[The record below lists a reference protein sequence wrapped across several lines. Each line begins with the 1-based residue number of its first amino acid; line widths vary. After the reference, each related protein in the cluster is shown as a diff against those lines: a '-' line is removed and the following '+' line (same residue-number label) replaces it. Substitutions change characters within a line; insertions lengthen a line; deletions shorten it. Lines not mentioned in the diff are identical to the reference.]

1 MTIDPKQG
9 IIGSMKLQQNS
20 VIPSTVVPD
29 EPVLTDEELK
39 RLAIVFD
46 VLIDVDFYLN
56 YTQEAVVS

>member
-1 MTIDPKQG
+1 
-9 IIGSMKLQQNS
+9 MKLQQNS
-20 VIPSTVVPD
+20 VIPSTAVPD

-56 YTQEAVVS
+56 YTQEAAVS